1 LNATRIPD
9 ISAMYILIYNE
20 YINEYINIC
29 TMYIK
34 YVYETRG
41 SEIEIGKTERERDTE
56 RGRERGMRKRK

>member
-1 LNATRIPD
+1 
-9 ISAMYILIYNE
+9 
-20 YINEYINIC
+20 
-29 TMYIK
+29 MYIK